1 MRQREM
7 QAARPGGEPEAVGGA
22 PPESNDRRVL
32 GQCGRRRLLRSC
44 ARSASATTVTFRRA
58 RMRAYVRDGTP
69 HRTSS
74 IPAEAKRG
82 EINEAINFSFDPR
95 SAPTPVTL
103 R

>member
-32 GQCGRRRLLRSC
+32 GQCGRRRLLRSG

-58 RMRAYVRDGTP
+58 RVRAYVTAP
-69 HRTSS
+69 RT
-74 IPAEAKRG
+74 ALLRFQQKRKRR
-82 EINEAINFSFDPR
+82 NK
-95 SAPTPVTL
+95 
-103 R
+103 